1 MSMIKKTV
9 VIAIALSTLTVSTL
23 TADAGR
29 RERNIA
35 LGALGGFV
43 AGAVI
48 ADAANRRAYRD
59 DYYVERRV
67 YRPRV
72 SYRSAHVNWCYNRYR
87 SYRARS
93 NTWISYGGRVRACI
107 SPYSR

>member
-59 DYYVERRV
+59 DYYVDPCV

-72 SYRSAHVNWCYNRYR
+72 SFRSAHVNWCYYRYR
-87 SYRARS
+87 SFRARI
-93 NTWISYGGRVRACI
+93 NT
-107 SPYSR
+107 